1 MLLLSAGT
9 TFLYGAKLWT
19 AASTGTLPLWVAATP
34 TVCFIAFVGVYT
46 FDRLFLV
53 KKRGYSATR
62 ALFQIALAVIF
73 LTTLLPDQASN
84 YKSARAQ
91 RLHLRPVSHLLEHKD
106 PSVRAAACELLSWR
120 AETQAMPKVFALTK
134 HDKSNE
140 VQTVCR
146 EALSKLRS
154 ISQSSPQIPQP

>member
-9 TFLYGAKLWT
+9 TFLFGAQLWT
-19 AASTGTLPLWVAATP
+19 AASTGSLPLWVAATP

-53 KKRGYSATR
+53 KKSGYSATR
-62 ALFQIALAVIF
+62 ALFQVGFAVLF
-73 LTTLLPDQASN
+73 LTTLLPHQALN
-84 YKSARAQ
+84 YKNARAQ

-120 AETQAMPKVFALTK
+120 AEIKSMPKVFALTK
-134 HDKSNE
+134 QDKSQE
-140 VQTVCR
+140 VQIVCK

-154 ISQSSPQIPQP
+154 VSQSSPQIPQP